1 VVRAARHSVGERPV
15 TFNLWQMET
24 VLALLLS
31 LIAAIL
37 FYRLVERRHKIILAR
52 ALAAV
57 FTLGLLAFAI
67 SAWRTKSAEQ
77 ASAERDSAK
86 LTRNENALVVTFL
99 PESTR
104 QLPREKPLYLQEQ
117 RIAFRICSTA
127 TDTIDVA
134 TITAY
139 TWSTGHSSRQSV
151 AFDSRRPDSVGV
163 LTSDLVL
170 APKGCAVAVFDGFFR
185 IRDSVW
191 ARADPTWRNVWDN
204 Y

>member
-1 VVRAARHSVGERPV
+1 
-15 TFNLWQMET
+15 MEA
-24 VLALLLS
+24 VLAILLS

-37 FYRLVERRHKIILAR
+37 FYRLVERRHKILLAK

-57 FTLGLLAFAI
+57 CILGLLAFAI
-67 SAWRTKSAEQ
+67 SAWRTKSAEE
-77 ASAERDSAK
+77 ASAARNSAA

-104 QLPREKPLYLQEQ
+104 QLPPEKPLYLQEN

-127 TDTIDVA
+127 TDTIDAA

-139 TWSTGHSSRQSV
+139 TWATGHSSRQSV

-170 APKGCAVAVFDGFFR
+170 APKACAVAVFDGFFK

-191 ARADPTWRNVWDN
+191 AHAYPTWRNFWDN